1 MSSAEQSHAP
11 AADSREIVLDAAH
24 RLINQYGYAGFSMRD
39 LAHES
44 GLAKATLYH
53 HFQDKREIM
62 LHVLKREMQ
71 LVSNAIAQATAMPG
85 DLSTRLRE
93 VIVVYFT
100 LTEDRGM
107 LLLSTLREA
116 AGLEAEFCDLVRS
129 YGDEMQRPIVELLTE
144 AIGKQIVR
152 PIDPTLT
159 AMTFLGVMQTFA
171 SRHLLMRDIALDAQA
186 VDFVLDFMLNAL
198 WLPEAQ
204 RQEAAR

>member
-1 MSSAEQSHAP
+1 
-11 AADSREIVLDAAH
+11 
-24 RLINQYGYAGFSMRD
+24 MRD

-62 LHVLKREMQ
+62 LHVLRREMR
-71 LVSNAIAQATAMPG
+71 LVSNAIAQAAAMPG

-93 VIVVYFT
+93 VIVAYFT

-116 AGLEAEFCDLVRS
+116 GGMETEFCDLVRS

-144 AIGKQIVR
+144 AISKQIVR
-152 PIDPTLT
+152 PIDPALT
-159 AMTFLGVMQTFA
+159 AMTFIGIMQVFA
-171 SRHLLMRDIALDAQA
+171 SRYLLMRDIALDAQA
-186 VDFVLDFMLNAL
+186 VNFVLDFMLNAL
-198 WLPEAQ
+198 ASSQMP
-204 RQEAAR
+204 RQDTTVIQTLSPT